1 MPDEPKRETTPSRV
15 TPARVLLAV
24 GVLILVG
31 VLAVAG
37 WAAWL
42 FVGTN
47 LTAKGPRQDALKQAE
62 SAIAH
67 RAGKAKSEAE
77 LPPPTAGEPTWI
89 LEIPKLH
96 LRTAILAGT
105 TPDDLRRG
113 VGWYPTT
120 NLPGEVGNMAIAG
133 HHTTDGKPFARLQ
146 HLKLGDEIIVETS
159 LARYTYEVRVTPN
172 DLTVH
177 SRDSWILQPFPGH
190 DAPPQQAWL
199 TLTTDQDLIP
209 TDDRSV
215 AFAVLTQEEQ
225 R

>member
-1 MPDEPKRETTPSRV
+1 MADEMKRGITPSK
-15 TPARVLLAV
+15 VLLTLGAL
-24 GVLILVG
+24 VLVA

-37 WAAWL
+37 WALWL

-47 LTAKGPRQDALKQAE
+47 VAAKGPTADALKQAE
-62 SAIAH
+62 SAVVQ
-67 RAGKAKSEAE
+67 RPDKAQSEAE
-77 LPPPTAGEPTWI
+77 LPPPTVGEPTWV

-96 LRTAILAGT
+96 LRTAIIAGT

-133 HHTTDGKPFARLQ
+133 HHTTDGKPFALLQ
-146 HLKLGDEIIVETS
+146 HLVSGDEVIVETS
-159 LARYTYEVRVTPN
+159 LARYTYEVRVAPN
-172 DLTVH
+172 DLTV
-177 SRDSWILQPFPGH
+177 RREDSWVLEAVPGQ
-190 DAPPQQAWL
+190 DEPPQQPWL

-215 AFAVLTQEEQ
+215 AFAVLTREE
-225 R
+225 RR

>member
-1 MPDEPKRETTPSRV
+1 MADETKRGV
-15 TPARVLLAV
+15 TPGRMLLALS
-24 GVLILVG
+24 VLVLVA

-37 WAAWL
+37 WAVWL

-47 LTAKGPRQDALKQAE
+47 MAAQGPTADALKQAE
-62 SAIAH
+62 SAVAK
-67 RAGKAKSEAE
+67 RADKAKSEAE
-77 LPPPTAGEPTWI
+77 LPLPTAGEPTWV

-96 LRTAILAGT
+96 LRTAIIAGA

-120 NLPGEVGNMAIAG
+120 NLPGEIGNMAIAG

-146 HLKLGDEIIVETS
+146 HLVGGDEIIIETS
-159 LARYTYEVRVTPN
+159 LARYIYEVRVTPN
-172 DLTVH
+172 DLTVQ
-177 SRDSWILQPFPGH
+177 RDDSWVLEAVPGQ
-190 DAPPQQAWL
+190 DEPPQQPWL

-215 AFAVLTQEEQ
+215 AFAVLTREE
-225 R
+225 RR